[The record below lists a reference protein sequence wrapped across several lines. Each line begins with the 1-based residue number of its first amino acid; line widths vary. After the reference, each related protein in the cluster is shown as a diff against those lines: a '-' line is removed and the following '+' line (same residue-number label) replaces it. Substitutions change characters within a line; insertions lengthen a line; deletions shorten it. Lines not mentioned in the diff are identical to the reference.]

1 MLPFYGRFLYWYG
14 FGMVTAKKTAK
25 APVKA
30 PAKVAAVKRSTPRTK
45 PAPIPAPEPKSE
57 PKPEPKNQTNVDKII
72 GLIEWV
78 DNPFKLFTV
87 ILLSFLFFAGYFAW
101 DSRQVIL
108 QAITTQDKMPQL
120 AKQEDLLPPAQS
132 LLKDVDGVVLLIHKA
147 NLSTNSRTTVL
158 ALNADGTR
166 EKKIEGTVTS
176 LFNASADRNSAMV
189 AMLNG
194 EVLCEEFNPSSKV
207 GEWGVKQGVKFMC
220 RGSIP
225 PDMGKFAGYVAIGF
239 KDKVEDI
246 AALKT
251 RINLAATDM
260 ADE

>member
-1 MLPFYGRFLYWYG
+1 
-14 FGMVTAKKTAK
+14 MVTAKKTATK
-25 APVKA
+25 AAKA
-30 PAKVAAVKRSTPRTK
+30 PAKVAPVKRTTAKTQVNVTVAPPVAAA
-45 PAPIPAPEPKSE
+45 PAPSAPKKDDSALG
-57 PKPEPKNQTNVDKII
+57 KVI

-87 ILLSFLFFAGYFAW
+87 ILLSALFFAGYFAW

-108 QAITTQDKMPQL
+108 HAITTQDKMPQL
-120 AKQEDLLPPAQS
+120 AKQEDLIPPAKS
-132 LLKDVDGVVLLIHKA
+132 LLKDVDGLVLLVHKA
-147 NLSTNSRTTVL
+147 NLASNSRTTVL

-166 EKKIEGTVTS
+166 EKAIEGTVTS
-176 LFNASADRNSAMV
+176 LFNASSDRNAAMV

-239 KDKVEDI
+239 KNKVEDI

-260 ADE
+260 AHE

>member
-1 MLPFYGRFLYWYG
+1 
-14 FGMVTAKKTAK
+14 MVTKKTPTK
-25 APVKA
+25 P
-30 PAKVAAVKRSTPRTK
+30 PAKVAPVKSRT
-45 PAPIPAPEPKSE
+45 
-57 PKPEPKNQTNVDKII
+57 PKPKAEQTINVSVAAPVPVAKTETKKDDSTLGKVI

-87 ILLSFLFFAGYFAW
+87 ILLSFLAFAGYFAW

-108 QAITTQDKMPQL
+108 QAITNQDKMPQL
-120 AKQEDLLPPAQS
+120 VKQDELITPARS
-132 LLKDVDGVVLLIHKA
+132 LLKDVDGIVLLVHKA

-158 ALNADGTR
+158 ALNVDGSR
-166 EKKIEGTVTS
+166 EKTMEGTVTS
-176 LFNASADRNSAMV
+176 LFNASADRNAAMV
-189 AMLNG
+189 AMLNN

-225 PDMGKFAGYVAIGF
+225 PDPGKFAGYVAVGF
-239 KDKVEDI
+239 KEKPEDI

-260 ADE
+260 SEE

>member
-1 MLPFYGRFLYWYG
+1 
-14 FGMVTAKKTAK
+14 MVTKKPPA
-25 APVKA
+25 KA
-30 PAKVAAVKRSTPRTK
+30 PAKVAPVKRRT
-45 PAPIPAPEPKSE
+45 
-57 PKPEPKNQTNVDKII
+57 PKPKAEQTINVSVAAPTPVKAETKKDDSALGKVI

-78 DNPFKLFTV
+78 DNPFKLFPV
-87 ILLSFLFFAGYFAW
+87 ILLSFLAFAGYFAW

-120 AKQEDLLPPAQS
+120 AKQEALLAPARS
-132 LLKDVDGVVLLIHKA
+132 LMKDVDGLVVLVHKA
-147 NLSTNSRTTVL
+147 NLATNSRTTVL
-158 ALNADGTR
+158 ALNSDGSR
-166 EKKIEGTVTS
+166 EKTMEGTVTS
-176 LFNASADRNSAMV
+176 LFNASSDRNSAMV

-194 EVLCEEFNPSSKV
+194 EILCEEFNPSSKV

-225 PDMGKFAGYVAIGF
+225 PDMGKFAGYIAIGF
-239 KDKVEDI
+239 KDKPEDI

-260 ADE
+260 SED

>member
-1 MLPFYGRFLYWYG
+1 
-14 FGMVTAKKTAK
+14 MVTAKKT
-25 APVKA
+25 VKP
-30 PAKVAAVKRSTPRTK
+30 PAKVAPVKRSIPK
-45 PAPIPAPEPKSE
+45 PKAEPKL
-57 PKPEPKNQTNVDKII
+57 KPEPKVVPKQQTNVDKVI
-72 GLIEWV
+72 GLIQWV

-108 QAITTQDKMPQL
+108 HAITTQDKMPQL
-120 AKQEDLLPPAQS
+120 AKQEDLIPPAQV
-132 LLKDVDGVVLLIHKA
+132 LLKDVDGIILLVHKA
-147 NLSTNSRTTVL
+147 NLATNSRTTVL
-158 ALNADGTR
+158 ALNGDGTR

-176 LFNASADRNSAMV
+176 LFNASADRNGAMV

-194 EVLCEEFNPSSKV
+194 EVICEEFNPSSKV
-207 GEWGVKQGVKFMC
+207 GEWGAKQGVKFMC

>member
-1 MLPFYGRFLYWYG
+1 
-14 FGMVTAKKTAK
+14 MVTAKK
-25 APVKA
+25 P
-30 PAKVAAVKRSTPRTK
+30 PAKVAPVKRRTPK
-45 PAPIPAPEPKSE
+45 PKAEQTINVTMAAPAPKSE
-57 PKPEPKNQTNVDKII
+57 TKKDDSTLGKVI

-87 ILLSFLFFAGYFAW
+87 ILLSFLAFAGYFAW

-108 QAITTQDKMPQL
+108 QAITNQDKMPQL
-120 AKQEDLLPPAQS
+120 VKQEELITPARS
-132 LLKDVDGVVLLIHKA
+132 LLKDVDGLVLLVHKA

-158 ALNADGTR
+158 ALNADGSR
-166 EKKIEGTVTS
+166 EKTMEGTVTS

-189 AMLNG
+189 AMLNN
-194 EVLCEEFNPSSKV
+194 EILCEEFNPSSKV
-207 GEWGVKQGVKFMC
+207 GEWGAKQGVQFMC

-225 PDMGKFAGYVAIGF
+225 PDLGKFAGYVAIGF
-239 KDKVEDI
+239 KEKPEDI

-260 ADE
+260 SEE

>member
-1 MLPFYGRFLYWYG
+1 
-14 FGMVTAKKTAK
+14 MVTAKK
-25 APVKA
+25 P
-30 PAKVAAVKRSTPRTK
+30 PAKVAPVKRSK
-45 PAPIPAPEPKSE
+45 PKAEQTINVSVAAPTAP
-57 PKPEPKNQTNVDKII
+57 PKPEAKKDDSTLGKVI

-87 ILLSFLFFAGYFAW
+87 ILLSFLAFAGYFAW

-120 AKQEDLLPPAQS
+120 AKQEALLTPARS
-132 LLKDVDGVVLLIHKA
+132 LLKDVDGVVLLVHKA
-147 NLSTNSRTTVL
+147 NLATNSRTTVL
-158 ALNADGTR
+158 ALNSDGTR
-166 EKKIEGTVTS
+166 EKSMEGTVTS
-176 LFNASADRNSAMV
+176 LFNASSDRNSAMV

-239 KDKVEDI
+239 KDKPEDI

-251 RINLAATDM
+251 RINLASTDM
-260 ADE
+260 SEE

>member
-1 MLPFYGRFLYWYG
+1 VSVAAPAAAK
-14 FGMVTAKKTAK
+14 TEAKKDE
-25 APVKA
+25 
-30 PAKVAAVKRSTPRTK
+30 ST
-45 PAPIPAPEPKSE
+45 
-57 PKPEPKNQTNVDKII
+57 VGKII

-87 ILLSFLFFAGYFAW
+87 ILLGFLVFAGYFAW
-101 DSRQVIL
+101 DSRQVL
-108 QAITTQDKMPQL
+108 LHAITTQDKMPQL
-120 AKQEDLLPPAQS
+120 VKQDELLIPARS
-132 LLKDVDGVVLLIHKA
+132 LLKDVDGLVLLVHKA

-166 EKKIEGTVTS
+166 EKTMEGTVTS
-176 LFNASADRNSAMV
+176 LFNASADRNAAMV
-189 AMLNG
+189 AMLNN

-207 GEWGVKQGVKFMC
+207 GEWGAKQGVRYMC

-225 PDMGKFAGYVAIGF
+225 PDPGKFAGYVAVGF
-239 KDKVEDI
+239 KEKPEDI

-260 ADE
+260 SED

>member
-1 MLPFYGRFLYWYG
+1 
-14 FGMVTAKKTAK
+14 MVTKK
-25 APVKA
+25 P
-30 PAKVAAVKRSTPRTK
+30 PAKVAPVKRRTPK
-45 PAPIPAPEPKSE
+45 PKTEQTINVTMAAPSPKSE
-57 PKPEPKNQTNVDKII
+57 PKKDDSTLGKVI

-87 ILLSFLFFAGYFAW
+87 ILLSFLAFAGYFAW

-120 AKQEDLLPPAQS
+120 AKQEALLTPARS
-132 LLKDVDGVVLLIHKA
+132 LLKDVDGVVLLVHKA
-147 NLSTNSRTTVL
+147 NLATNSRTTVL
-158 ALNADGTR
+158 ALNSDGSR
-166 EKKIEGTVTS
+166 EKSMEGTVTS

-239 KDKVEDI
+239 KDKPEDI

-251 RINLAATDM
+251 RINLASTDM
-260 ADE
+260 SEE

>member
-1 MLPFYGRFLYWYG
+1 
-14 FGMVTAKKTAK
+14 MVTKK
-25 APVKA
+25 PSVKA
-30 PAKVAAVKRSTPRTK
+30 PAKVAPVKRRT
-45 PAPIPAPEPKSE
+45 
-57 PKPEPKNQTNVDKII
+57 PKPKTEQTINVSVAAPASVKAEAKKDDSALGKVI

-87 ILLSFLFFAGYFAW
+87 ILLGFLAFAGYFAW

-108 QAITTQDKMPQL
+108 HAITAQDKMPQL
-120 AKQEDLLPPAQS
+120 AKQEALLSPARSLMKDL
-132 LLKDVDGVVLLIHKA
+132 DGLVVLIHKA
-147 NLSTNSRTTVL
+147 NLATNSRTTVL
-158 ALNADGTR
+158 ALNSDGSR
-166 EKKIEGTVTS
+166 EKTMEGTVTS
-176 LFNASADRNSAMV
+176 LFNASADRNAAMV
-189 AMLNG
+189 AMLNN

-225 PDMGKFAGYVAIGF
+225 PDMGKFAGYIAIGF
-239 KDKVEDI
+239 KDKPEDI

-260 ADE
+260 SEE

>member
-1 MLPFYGRFLYWYG
+1 
-14 FGMVTAKKTAK
+14 MVTAKK
-25 APVKA
+25 P
-30 PAKVAAVKRSTPRTK
+30 PAKVAPVKRRTPK
-45 PAPIPAPEPKSE
+45 PKAEQTINVTMAAPAPKSE
-57 PKPEPKNQTNVDKII
+57 TKKDDSTLGKVI

-87 ILLSFLFFAGYFAW
+87 ILLSFLAFAGYFAW

-108 QAITTQDKMPQL
+108 QAITNQDKMPQL
-120 AKQEDLLPPAQS
+120 VKQEELITPARS
-132 LLKDVDGVVLLIHKA
+132 LLKDVDGLVLLVHKA

-158 ALNADGTR
+158 ALNADGSR
-166 EKKIEGTVTS
+166 EKTMEGTVTS

-189 AMLNG
+189 SMLNN
-194 EVLCEEFNPSSKV
+194 EILCEEFNSSSKV
-207 GEWGVKQGVKFMC
+207 GEWGAKQGVRFMC

-225 PDMGKFAGYVAIGF
+225 PDLGKFAGYVAIGF
-239 KDKVEDI
+239 KEKPEDI

-260 ADE
+260 SEE

>member
-1 MLPFYGRFLYWYG
+1 
-14 FGMVTAKKTAK
+14 MVTKK
-25 APVKA
+25 P
-30 PAKVAAVKRSTPRTK
+30 PAKVAPVKRRTPK
-45 PAPIPAPEPKSE
+45 PKAEQTINVSVAAPTAPSKSE
-57 PKPEPKNQTNVDKII
+57 PKKDDSTLGKVI

-87 ILLSFLFFAGYFAW
+87 ILLSFLAFAGYFAW

-120 AKQEDLLPPAQS
+120 AKQENLISPARS
-132 LLKDVDGVVLLIHKA
+132 LMKDVDGLVVLVHKA
-147 NLSTNSRTTVL
+147 NLATNSRTTVL
-158 ALNADGTR
+158 ALNADGSR
-166 EKKIEGTVTS
+166 EKSMEGTVTS

-239 KDKVEDI
+239 KDKPEDI

-251 RINLAATDM
+251 RINLASTDM
-260 ADE
+260 SEE

>member
-1 MLPFYGRFLYWYG
+1 VSVAAP
-14 FGMVTAKKTAK
+14 

-30 PAKVAAVKRSTPRTK
+30 EAKKDDSTLGK
-45 PAPIPAPEPKSE
+45 
-57 PKPEPKNQTNVDKII
+57 VI

-87 ILLSFLFFAGYFAW
+87 ILLSFLAFAGYFAW

-120 AKQEDLLPPAQS
+120 AKQEALLAPARS
-132 LLKDVDGVVLLIHKA
+132 LMKDVEGLVVLIHKA
-147 NLSTNSRTTVL
+147 NLATNSRTTVL
-158 ALNADGTR
+158 ALNADGAR
-166 EKKIEGTVTS
+166 EKTMEGTVTS
-176 LFNASADRNSAMV
+176 LFNASSDRNSAMV

-194 EVLCEEFNPSSKV
+194 EILCEEFNPSSKV

-239 KDKVEDI
+239 KDKPEDI

-260 ADE
+260 SEE

>member
-1 MLPFYGRFLYWYG
+1 
-14 FGMVTAKKTAK
+14 MVTKKT
-25 APVKA
+25 
-30 PAKVAAVKRSTPRTK
+30 PAKVAPVKRSVAK
-45 PAPIPAPEPKSE
+45 
-57 PKPEPKNQTNVDKII
+57 PKPTIALPSSKIQTKKDDSTLGKVI

-87 ILLSFLFFAGYFAW
+87 ILLSFLAFAGYFAW

-108 QAITTQDKMPQL
+108 HAITTQDKMPQL
-120 AKQEDLLPPAQS
+120 AKQENLIAPARS
-132 LLKDVDGVVLLIHKA
+132 LLKDLDGIVLLIHKA
-147 NLSTNSRTTVL
+147 NLSTNSRTTIL
-158 ALNADGTR
+158 ALNADGSR
-166 EKKIEGTVTS
+166 EKSIEGSITS

-194 EVLCEEFNPSSKV
+194 EILCEEFNPSSKV

-239 KDKVEDI
+239 KNKPEDI

-260 ADE
+260 SED

>member
-1 MLPFYGRFLYWYG
+1 
-14 FGMVTAKKTAK
+14 MVIAK
-25 APVKA
+25 KA
-30 PAKVAAVKRSTPRTK
+30 PAKTPAEVAPVKRRTPKPKTEQTINVSVAAPASVKAEAKKDDSALGK
-45 PAPIPAPEPKSE
+45 
-57 PKPEPKNQTNVDKII
+57 VI

-87 ILLSFLFFAGYFAW
+87 ILLGFLAFAGYFAW

-120 AKQEDLLPPAQS
+120 AKQEALLAPARS
-132 LLKDVDGVVLLIHKA
+132 LMKDVEGLVVLVHKA
-147 NLSTNSRTTVL
+147 NLATNSRTTVL
-158 ALNADGTR
+158 ALNADGAR
-166 EKKIEGTVTS
+166 EKAMEGTVTS
-176 LFNASADRNSAMV
+176 LFNASADRNGAMV

-225 PDMGKFAGYVAIGF
+225 PDLGKFAGYVAIGF
-239 KDKVEDI
+239 KEKQEDI

-251 RINLAATDM
+251 RINLASTDM
-260 ADE
+260 AEE

>member
-1 MLPFYGRFLYWYG
+1 
-14 FGMVTAKKTAK
+14 MVTAKKTATK
-25 APVKA
+25 AIKA
-30 PAKVAAVKRSTPRTK
+30 PAKVAPVKRSSPRVK
-45 PAPIPAPEPKSE
+45 AEPKLVATATIQQKI
-57 PKPEPKNQTNVDKII
+57 PNTATDKVIE
-72 GLIEWV
+72 LIKWV

-108 QAITTQDKMPQL
+108 HAITTQDKMPQL
-120 AKQEDLLPPAQS
+120 AKQEDLIAPAQS
-132 LLKDVDGVVLLIHKA
+132 LLKDVDGLILLVHKA
-147 NLSTNSRTTVL
+147 NLASNSRTTVL
-158 ALNADGTR
+158 AINADGTR

-194 EVLCEEFNPSSKV
+194 EVVCEDFNPSSKV

-220 RGSIP
+220 RGAVP

-239 KDKVEDI
+239 KEKIEDI

>member
-1 MLPFYGRFLYWYG
+1 
-14 FGMVTAKKTAK
+14 MVTRK
-25 APVKA
+25 APVKVAPVKRRTPKTEQTINVSLAA
-30 PAKVAAVKRSTPRTK
+30 PAA
-45 PAPIPAPEPKSE
+45 
-57 PKPEPKNQTNVDKII
+57 KPEAKKDDSALGKVI

-108 QAITTQDKMPQL
+108 HAITTQDKMPQL
-120 AKQEDLLPPAQS
+120 AKQENLLAPARS
-132 LLKDVDGVVLLIHKA
+132 LLKDVDGIVLLIHKA

-158 ALNADGTR
+158 ALNGDGTR

-225 PDMGKFAGYVAIGF
+225 PDLGKFAGYVAIGF
-239 KDKVEDI
+239 KEKIEDI

-251 RINLAATDM
+251 RINLAAKDM

>member
-1 MLPFYGRFLYWYG
+1 
-14 FGMVTAKKTAK
+14 MVTKKPPTK
-25 APVKA
+25 VAPVKRRTPKPKA
-30 PAKVAAVKRSTPRTK
+30 EQTINVSVAAPTAS
-45 PAPIPAPEPKSE
+45 KSE
-57 PKPEPKNQTNVDKII
+57 PKKDDSTLGKVI

-87 ILLSFLFFAGYFAW
+87 ILLSFLAFAGYFAW

-120 AKQEDLLPPAQS
+120 AKQEALLTPARS
-132 LLKDVDGVVLLIHKA
+132 LLKDVDGIVLLVHKA
-147 NLSTNSRTTVL
+147 NLATNSRTTVL
-158 ALNADGTR
+158 ALNSDGSR
-166 EKKIEGTVTS
+166 EKSMEGTVTS

-225 PDMGKFAGYVAIGF
+225 PDLGKFAGYVAIGF
-239 KDKVEDI
+239 KEKPEDI

-251 RINLAATDM
+251 RINLASTDM
-260 ADE
+260 SEE

>member
-1 MLPFYGRFLYWYG
+1 
-14 FGMVTAKKTAK
+14 MVTAKKTPA
-25 APVKA
+25 KA
-30 PAKVAAVKRSTPRTK
+30 PAKVAPVKRRT
-45 PAPIPAPEPKSE
+45 
-57 PKPEPKNQTNVDKII
+57 PKPKAEQTINVSVAAPTPVKAEAKKDDSALGKVI

-108 QAITTQDKMPQL
+108 HAITTQDKMPQL
-120 AKQEDLLPPAQS
+120 AKQEALLSPARSLMKDL
-132 LLKDVDGVVLLIHKA
+132 DGLVVLVHKA
-147 NLSTNSRTTVL
+147 NLTTNSRTTVL
-158 ALNADGTR
+158 ALNADGSR
-166 EKKIEGTVTS
+166 EKSMEGTVTS
-176 LFNASADRNSAMV
+176 LFNASADRNAAMV
-189 AMLNG
+189 AMLNN

-207 GEWGVKQGVKFMC
+207 GEWGAKQGVKFMC

-239 KDKVEDI
+239 KTKPEDI

-260 ADE
+260 SED

>member
-1 MLPFYGRFLYWYG
+1 
-14 FGMVTAKKTAK
+14 MVTRN
-25 APVKA
+25 P
-30 PAKVAAVKRSTPRTK
+30 PAKVAPVKRRAPR
-45 PAPIPAPEPKSE
+45 
-57 PKPEPKNQTNVDKII
+57 PKPEQTINVSMAAPVAPKAESKKDDSTLGKII

-87 ILLSFLFFAGYFAW
+87 ILLAFLAFAGYFAW
-101 DSRQVIL
+101 DSRQVL
-108 QAITTQDKMPQL
+108 LHAITTQDKMPQL
-120 AKQEDLLPPAQS
+120 AKQENLLAPARS
-132 LLKDVDGVVLLIHKA
+132 LLKDVDGIVLLIHKA
-147 NLSTNSRTTVL
+147 NLATNSRTTVL
-158 ALNADGTR
+158 ALNADGSR
-166 EKKIEGTVTS
+166 EKSMEGTVTS

-225 PDMGKFAGYVAIGF
+225 PDLGKFAGYVAIGF
-239 KDKVEDI
+239 KEKPEDI

-251 RINLAATDM
+251 RINLASTDM
-260 ADE
+260 SEE

>member
-1 MLPFYGRFLYWYG
+1 
-14 FGMVTAKKTAK
+14 MVTAKKTAK
-25 APVKA
+25 TPAKA
-30 PAKVAAVKRSTPRTK
+30 PAKVAPVKRSTPRVK
-45 PAPIPAPEPKSE
+45 AE
-57 PKPEPKNQTNVDKII
+57 PKPEPKAAPKQLTNVDKVI
-72 GLIEWV
+72 GLIQWV

-108 QAITTQDKMPQL
+108 HAITTQDKMPQL
-120 AKQEDLLPPAQS
+120 AKQEDLIPPAQS
-132 LLKDVDGVVLLIHKA
+132 LLKDVDGLIVLVHKA
-147 NLSTNSRTTVL
+147 NLATNSRTTVL
-158 ALNADGTR
+158 ALNGDGSR

-176 LFNASADRNSAMV
+176 LFSASADRNAAMV

-194 EVLCEEFNPSSKV
+194 EVICEDFNPSSKV
-207 GEWGVKQGVKFMC
+207 GEWGAKQGVKFMC

-239 KDKVEDI
+239 KNKVEDI
-246 AALKT
+246 SALKT